1 MKLLKTKYRNLLF
14 YYLENDRYIGQRVA
28 LGKYEPYETELIL
41 KQTKKGDVVVDAG
54 ANIGY
59 YTILLADKVGKKG
72 KVYAFEPDLTS
83 FEILEKN
90 IKANKLKNVVA
101 VNVAVGAKNER
112 RTLYKSEENL
122 GDHKVFK
129 THSPCGHPLLR
140 EGELVKIVGLD
151 EFLKNRKVDLMKI
164 DTQGWEPEV
173 VEGAKKLIEK
183 YKPIIFMEYS
193 PTSYKV
199 AKLDGNK
206 MMNFLQNIYK
216 KIFWIDEWLYI
227 YKVLNKRKIDQICNT
242 NKTGYADLLMKK
254 NISFRDYINGF
265 KDLKIKKW
273 IKKTLFSL

>member
-1 MKLLKTKYRNLLF
+1 M
-14 YYLENDRYIGQRVA
+14 
-28 LGKYEPYETELIL
+28 
-41 KQTKKGDVVVDAG
+41 
-54 ANIGY
+54 
-59 YTILLADKVGKKG
+59 
-72 KVYAFEPDLTS
+72 
-83 FEILEKN
+83 
-90 IKANKLKNVVA
+90 A